1 MEKLTV
7 AGSPMIEKMGFRDYE
22 FSRKITAEVKNLARC
37 YQCSMCSGGCPV
49 AYAMDYFPNQII
61 HSVRLGLKEKV
72 LRSTSIWICASCE
85 TCATRCPNDIEIVGL
100 MDVLRRE
107 SLKEGKG
114 PLGKISKFH
123 QVFVEQIRKKG
134 RIDEGSLLLS
144 YELKTGDFLS
154 FMKNRDEVRL
164 GLEMFRKGK
173 LKLPSRKRYARKA
186 IAAIFKKVLSH
197 D

>member
-1 MEKLTV
+1 
-7 AGSPMIEKMGFRDYE
+7 MIEKMGVRDYE

-49 AYAMDYFPNQII
+49 AYAMDCFPNQII
-61 HSVRLGLKEKV
+61 HSVRMGLKEKV
-72 LRSTSIWICASCE
+72 LQSRSIWICASCE

-114 PLGKISKFH
+114 PLRKISKFH
-123 QVFVEQIRKKG
+123 EVFVEQIRKKG

-144 YELKTGDFLS
+144 YELKSGEFLS
-154 FMKNRDEVRL
+154 VMKNRDELKL
-164 GLEMFRKGK
+164 GLDMLRKGK
-173 LKLPSRKRYARKA
+173 LKLPSRKRVARKA
-186 IAAIFKKVLSH
+186 IGEIFRKAMSH
-197 D
+197 SGTEGD